1 MNFFK
6 THKVIQRLDQMID
19 NAIEGKPIETTFD
32 ETKMSALE
40 TKLARFL
47 EMNHTH
53 KAQLTEQKLKV
64 HALIS
69 DISHQTKTPLSNVLL
84 HTMLLAESD
93 LSEKDKL
100 CVEVLTH
107 QTEKL
112 NFLIDALIK
121 ASRLESGMVQPLPRL
136 ESVSQLIEDVIH
148 QARPKAELKN
158 IELQWSPTEVMA
170 KFDPKW
176 TSEALLNIVD
186 NAIKYTHSNTVIQL
200 SVTAFQLFCRIDVK
214 DQGIGISEAEIPMV
228 FQRFYRS
235 EQVRDLEGVGL
246 GLYLAREIIAS
257 QDGYIKVKS
266 KPYEGT
272 TFSVYLQL

>member
-136 ESVSQLIEDVIH
+136 ESVTQLIEDVIH
-148 QARPKAELKN
+148 QARPKDELKN

-246 GLYLAREIIAS
+246 GLYLAREIIAC

>member
-1 MNFFK
+1 M
-6 THKVIQRLDQMID
+6 
-19 NAIEGKPIETTFD
+19 
-32 ETKMSALE
+32 
-40 TKLARFL
+40 
-47 EMNHTH
+47 
-53 KAQLTEQKLKV
+53 
-64 HALIS
+64 
-69 DISHQTKTPLSNVLL
+69 
-84 HTMLLAESD
+84 
-93 LSEKDKL
+93 
-100 CVEVLTH
+100 
-107 QTEKL
+107 
-112 NFLIDALIK
+112 
-121 ASRLESGMVQPLPRL
+121 
-136 ESVSQLIEDVIH
+136 
-148 QARPKAELKN
+148 
-158 IELQWSPTEVMA
+158 
-170 KFDPKW
+170 
-176 TSEALLNIVD
+176 D

>member
-19 NAIEGKPIETTFD
+19 NAIKGKPIETTFD

-148 QARPKAELKN
+148 QVRPKADMKN